1 MAGSVILYP
10 LSIMK
15 KVSDMNSKLEG
26 VELVISDVQ
35 NSYSKMENEEKL
47 KGMAWSSVKGYIR
60 DIQQPYLLAYK
71 AWKNE
76 HKEAL
81 ELYSSTGSS
90 LPSVQ
95 KLDKSQME
103 NTITRSER
111 AIQRQRNREH
121 PNYNVI
127 YFYED
132 LINELR
138 EKIDAMDT
146 FIAAIS
152 GIFDSADNMHK
163 VLANASTELNK
174 VKLSEKGD
182 SIEYTELMSNAW
194 ICSMVVIAGM
204 YGISQD
210 GIKEDE
216 LAWLYE
222 IGLTDND
229 IGIAYIRSKA
239 QGDGD
244 FIVNFIRKDYNA
256 AFASIEGDKAI
267 GESSSMFVIKYFSG
281 VSMLERE
288 LIENSKSVMDT
299 IDNNSLS
306 RPKELR
312 QMRIKELEDFT
323 NAILGIRD
331 PEKVKGHFI
340 NIQNAAELQKT
351 SIFFNILNSK
361 VEIDKSVYRSMNE
374 KHNEFAAL
382 VAFFGSNAI
391 VMNEQTS
398 YFRSL
403 KLNEAAIKNLIFN
416 ESTGTYYYDISYK
429 GYGVLEVDGHTVTK
443 MDIDLEDTIYT
454 DIIGSTTELSGIL
467 KTLEL
472 NELYKKRE
480 ELLKDSFENW
490 MIDMSTFGLKDQI
503 PLAGAVLELVTS
515 DKLNDGYSAAGDVI
529 KESPLGNVEIF
540 NEFAESG
547 TWDVITSNADSVM
560 GYFSDKEDID
570 TAIKKYINEEE
581 GDWFST
587 GSVFYY
593 GKEGDS
599 KRRLISYGRDEPKI
613 ARAISKLEKDGLQKT
628 LNLEYYDKVDGED
641 GVNKKNFEKALG
653 GEGSTEYKMFFGGE
667 NISDMPIE
675 EFSEHVKHI
684 TYVYD
689 RDIYTQDNDFSIKDE
704 FKKYLK
710 EQE

>member
-81 ELYSSTGSS
+81 ELYSSAGSS

-182 SIEYTELMSNAW
+182 SIEYTELMSSAW
-194 ICSMVVIAGM
+194 ICSMVVMAGM
-204 YGISQD
+204 YAISQD

-244 FIVNFIRKDYNA
+244 FIINFIRKDYNA

-267 GESSSMFVIKYFSG
+267 GESSSMFAIKYFLG
-281 VSMLERE
+281 VSMLERK
-288 LIENSKSVMDT
+288 LDKNLKSVQGQINPDDMSYLE
-299 IDNNSLS
+299 N
-306 RPKELR
+306 LR
-312 QMRIKELEDFT
+312 IMRIKELEGFT
-323 NAILGIRD
+323 NAVLGLKD
-331 PEKVKGHFI
+331 PEKVIEHFTM
-340 NIQNAAELQKT
+340 IQNAAELYM
-351 SIFFNILNSK
+351 SNIFFAALNSK
-361 VEIDKSVYRSMNE
+361 VKISE
-374 KHNEFAAL
+374 KECREMDIKYADLAAL
-382 VAFFGSNAI
+382 GALFGSNAI
-391 VMNEQTS
+391 IMNEHTS
-398 YFRSL
+398 YL
-403 KLNEAAIKNLIFN
+403 NDVKLNEAAIKNLVFD
-416 ESTGTYYYDISYK
+416 ESTNTYYYNISYK
-429 GYGVLEVDGHTVTK
+429 GFGTASADGHTVTR
-443 MDIDLEDTIYT
+443 MIIDLEDNIYT
-454 DIIGSTTELSGIL
+454 RRLDNNTHLRDHIEDLELS
-467 KTLEL
+467 
-472 NELYKKRE
+472 ELYKKRE
-480 ELLKDSFENW
+480 ALLMDSLGNW
-490 MIDMSTFGLKDQI
+490 TMDMSTMWLNSQVPFLGS
-503 PLAGAVLELVTS
+503 AVEFTTS
-515 DKLNDGYSAAGDVI
+515 DTFNDRYSAAGNMI
-529 KESPLGNVEIF
+529 KESPLGDIEGFGEI
-540 NEFAESG
+540 AESG
-547 TWDVITSNADSVM
+547 ALDAFTSTVDSAM
-560 GYFSDKEDID
+560 QFMSDKEDIESSIQRLRD
-570 TAIKKYINEEE
+570 KKEI
-581 GDWFST
+581 GWFST
-587 GSVFYY
+587 GTGFYY
-593 GKEGDS
+593 GKEGME
-599 KRRLISYGRDEPKI
+599 KMNVISYGRFDPKR
-613 ARAISKLEKDGLQKT
+613 ARAISKWERDGFRKIGAPEYDTANQSQKDQFLE
-628 LNLEYYDKVDGED
+628 
-641 GVNKKNFEKALG
+641 ALG
-653 GEGSTEYKMFFGGE
+653 DSGSTEYKIFFGGAD
-667 NISDMPIE
+667 ISGMDIE
-675 EFSEHVKHI
+675 ELDSKTKKI
-684 TYVYD
+684 SMIYD
-689 RDIYTQDNDFSIKDE
+689 DKILKGKDGYSAKDR
-704 FKKYLK
+704 FNYYI
-710 EQE
+710 QE

>member
-15 KVSDMNSKLEG
+15 KASDMNSKLES

-35 NSYSKMENEEKL
+35 KDYSTMENEEKL
-47 KGMAWSSVKGYIR
+47 KGEAWSSVKGYIR

-81 ELYSSTGSS
+81 ELYSSAGSS

-103 NTITRSER
+103 NTITRSENI
-111 AIQRQRNREH
+111 IQRQRNREH

-281 VSMLERE
+281 VSMLERK
-288 LIENSKSVMDT
+288 LDENLKSVQGQINPDDMSYLE
-299 IDNNSLS
+299 N
-306 RPKELR
+306 LR
-312 QMRIKELEDFT
+312 IMRIRELEGFT
-323 NAILGIRD
+323 NAVLGLKD
-331 PEKVKGHFI
+331 PEKVIDNF
-340 NIQNAAELQKT
+340 NMIQNAAEVYMT
-351 SIFFNILNSK
+351 NIFFAALNSK
-361 VEIDKSVYRSMNE
+361 VEIGE
-374 KHNEFAAL
+374 KECREICTKYADVAAL
-382 VAFFGSNAI
+382 GALFGSNAT
-391 VMNEQTS
+391 VMNEHTS
-398 YFRSL
+398 YLNNVNL
-403 KLNEAAIKNLIFN
+403 KEAAIKNLVFD
-416 ESTGTYYYDISYK
+416 ESTKTYHYDISYK
-429 GYGVLEVDGHTVTK
+429 GYGIVEVDGRTVTT

-454 DIIGSTTELSGIL
+454 RMLDNNTDLRDTIEDLELS
-467 KTLEL
+467 
-472 NELYKKRE
+472 ELYKKRE
-480 ELLKDSFENW
+480 ALFWDSLNNW
-490 MIDMSTFGLKDQI
+490 TMDMGTIWLNSQVPFL
-503 PLAGAVLELVTS
+503 GAAVEFTTS
-515 DKLNDGYSAAGDVI
+515 DTFNDRYSAGGDMI
-529 KESPLGNVEIF
+529 KESPLGDIEEFGEI
-540 NEFAESG
+540 AESG
-547 TWDVITSNADSVM
+547 ALDAFTSTVDSAM
-560 GYFSDKEDID
+560 QFMSDKEDIESSIQKLRD
-570 TAIKKYINEEE
+570 KKEI
-581 GDWFST
+581 GWFST
-587 GSVFYY
+587 GSGFYY
-593 GKEGDS
+593 GKEGME
-599 KRRLISYGRDEPKI
+599 KMKVISYGRFDPK
-613 ARAISKLEKDGLQKT
+613 RAIALSKWEKDGLQKIVAPG
-628 LNLEYYDKVDGED
+628 YDTVEKT
-641 GVNKKNFEKALG
+641 KKDAFLALLG
-653 GEGSTEYKMFFGGE
+653 DSDSTEYKIFFGGAD
-667 NISDMPIE
+667 ISEMDIE
-675 EFSEHVKHI
+675 ELDSKVRKIGMLYDDKILTETSGFSA
-684 TYVYD
+684 
-689 RDIYTQDNDFSIKDE
+689 KDQ
-704 FKKYLK
+704 FYQYIQ
-710 EQE
+710 EQN

>member
-1 MAGSVILYP
+1 MAVSVILYP

-81 ELYSSTGSS
+81 ELYSSAGSS

-281 VSMLERE
+281 VSILERE

-299 IDNNSLS
+299 IDINSLS

-323 NAILGIRD
+323 NAILGLRD
-331 PEKVKGHFI
+331 PEKVIEHFTML
-340 NIQNAAELQKT
+340 QNATEVGM
-351 SIFFNILNSK
+351 SNIFFTALESK
-361 VEIDKSVYRSMNE
+361 VEIKE
-374 KHNEFAAL
+374 KEYKVMATKYIDLAAL
-382 VAFFGSNAI
+382 GVFFGSNAI
-391 VMNEQTS
+391 IMNEQTS
-398 YFRSL
+398 YFQNL
-403 KLNEAAIKNLIFN
+403 NLNEASIKNLTFN
-416 ESTGTYYYDISYK
+416 EALGTYYYDISYK
-429 GYGVLEVDGHTVTK
+429 GYGVIGVDGHTVTT
-443 MDIDLEDTIYT
+443 MDLDLEDTIYT
-454 DIIGSTTELSGIL
+454 DIIRSTTKLREDI
-467 KTLEL
+467 EDFEI

-480 ELLKDSFENW
+480 ELLKDSFKNW
-490 MIDMSTFGLKDQI
+490 MTDMSTIGLSSQVPFI
-503 PLAGAVLELVTS
+503 GATLDFLTS
-515 DKLNDGYSAAGDVI
+515 DTYNDRYSAAGDMI
-529 KESPLGNVEIF
+529 KESPLGGIETFENL
-540 NEFAESG
+540 AES
-547 TWDVITSNADSVM
+547 DYLDAITSSADSVTS
-560 GYFSDKEDID
+560 YFSDKEDID
-570 TAIKKYINEEE
+570 TMLENIKKKKEA
-581 GDWFST
+581 DWFST
-587 GSVFYY
+587 GSAFYY
-593 GKEGDS
+593 GKEGS
-599 KRRLISYGRDEPKI
+599 EKRKLVSYGRYDPEI
-613 ARAISKLEKDGLQKT
+613 AIAMSKLEKEGFKGVLDLK
-628 LNLEYYDKVDGED
+628 YDSNNEADEFIKAIG
-641 GVNKKNFEKALG
+641 GKN
-653 GEGSTEYKMFFGGE
+653 STEYKIFFGGAD
-667 NISDMPIE
+667 ISEMPID
-675 EFSEHVKHI
+675 EF
-684 TYVYD
+684 D
-689 RDIYTQDNDFSIKDE
+689 RKVSHMSHEYGQRIIDKNDFSAKDR
-704 FKKYLK
+704 FKQYLG
-710 EQE
+710 EED

>member
-15 KVSDMNSKLEG
+15 KASDMNSKLES
-26 VELVISDVQ
+26 VELAISDVQ

-47 KGMAWSSVKGYIR
+47 KGEAWSSVKGYIR

-81 ELYSSTGSS
+81 ELYSSAGSS

-103 NTITRSER
+103 NTITRSENI
-111 AIQRQRNREH
+111 IQRQRNREH

-163 VLANASTELNK
+163 VIANASTELNK

-267 GESSSMFVIKYFSG
+267 GESSSIFVIKYFAG
-281 VSMLERE
+281 VSMLERK
-288 LIENSKSVMDT
+288 LDENLKSVQGQINPDDMSYLE
-299 IDNNSLS
+299 N
-306 RPKELR
+306 LR
-312 QMRIKELEDFT
+312 IMRIRELEGFT
-323 NAILGIRD
+323 NAVLGLKD
-331 PEKVKGHFI
+331 PEKVIDNF
-340 NIQNAAELQKT
+340 NMIQNAAE
-351 SIFFNILNSK
+351 
-361 VEIDKSVYRSMNE
+361 VYLSNLC
-374 KHNEFAAL
+374 FAAL
-382 VAFFGSNAI
+382 NSEVEASEKECREMDTKYADVAALGALFGSNAT
-391 VMNEQTS
+391 VMNDHTS
-398 YFRSL
+398 YLNNVNL
-403 KLNEAAIKNLIFN
+403 KEAAIKNLVFD
-416 ESTGTYYYDISYK
+416 ESTKTYHYDISYK
-429 GYGVLEVDGHTVTK
+429 GYGIVEVDGRTVTT

-454 DIIGSTTELSGIL
+454 RRLDNNTDLRGYIEDLELS
-467 KTLEL
+467 
-472 NELYKKRE
+472 ELYKKRE
-480 ELLKDSFENW
+480 ALFWDSLNNWTMDMGTIWLNSQVPFLGAAVEL
-490 MIDMSTFGLKDQI
+490 T
-503 PLAGAVLELVTS
+503 TS
-515 DKLNDGYSAAGDVI
+515 DTFNDKYSAAGDMI
-529 KESPLGNVEIF
+529 KESPLGDIEEFGEI
-540 NEFAESG
+540 AESG
-547 TWDVITSNADSVM
+547 VLDAFTSTVDSAMEFV
-560 GYFSDKEDID
+560 SDKEDIESSIQRLRD
-570 TAIKKYINEEE
+570 KKEI
-581 GDWFST
+581 GWFST
-587 GSVFYY
+587 GTGFYY
-593 GKEGDS
+593 GKEGME
-599 KRRLISYGRDEPKI
+599 KMKVISYGRFDPKR
-613 ARAISKLEKDGLQKT
+613 ARAISKWERDGFRKIGAPEYDAAAQSEKDQF
-628 LNLEYYDKVDGED
+628 LE
-641 GVNKKNFEKALG
+641 ALG
-653 GEGSTEYKMFFGGE
+653 GSDSTEYKMFFGGAD
-667 NISDMPIE
+667 ISGMDIE
-675 EFSEHVKHI
+675 ELDSKARKISMIYDDKILTGTDGYSVK
-684 TYVYD
+684 D
-689 RDIYTQDNDFSIKDE
+689 RFNYYI
-704 FKKYLK
+704 
-710 EQE
+710 QE

>member
-15 KVSDMNSKLEG
+15 KASDMNSKLES

-47 KGMAWSSVKGYIR
+47 KGEAWSSVKGYIR

-81 ELYSSTGSS
+81 ELYSSAGSS

-103 NTITRSER
+103 NTITRSENI
-111 AIQRQRNREH
+111 IQRQRNREH

-267 GESSSMFVIKYFSG
+267 GESSSIFVIKYFAG
-281 VSMLERE
+281 VSMLERK
-288 LIENSKSVMDT
+288 LDENLKSVQGQINPDDMSYLE
-299 IDNNSLS
+299 N
-306 RPKELR
+306 LR
-312 QMRIKELEDFT
+312 IMRIRELEGFT
-323 NAILGIRD
+323 NAVLGLKD
-331 PEKVKGHFI
+331 PEKVIDNF
-340 NIQNAAELQKT
+340 NMIQNAAEVYMSNL
-351 SIFFNILNSK
+351 FFAALNSK
-361 VEIDKSVYRSMNE
+361 VEISE
-374 KHNEFAAL
+374 KECREMDTKYADVAAL
-382 VAFFGSNAI
+382 GALFGSNAT
-391 VMNEQTS
+391 VMNDHTS
-398 YFRSL
+398 YLNNVNL
-403 KLNEAAIKNLIFN
+403 KEAAIKNLVFD
-416 ESTGTYYYDISYK
+416 ESTKTYHYDISYK
-429 GYGVLEVDGHTVTK
+429 GYGIVEVDGHTVTT

-454 DIIGSTTELSGIL
+454 RRLDNNTDLRDTIEDLELS
-467 KTLEL
+467 
-472 NELYKKRE
+472 ELYKKRE
-480 ELLKDSFENW
+480 ALFWDSLNNW
-490 MIDMSTFGLKDQI
+490 TMDMGTMWLNSQVPFL
-503 PLAGAVLELVTS
+503 GAAVEFTTS
-515 DKLNDGYSAAGDVI
+515 DTFNDKYSAAGDMI
-529 KESPLGNVEIF
+529 KESPLDNVETF
-540 NEFAESG
+540 NKFAESG
-547 TWDVITSNADSVM
+547 VFDSFTSTVDSAMEFV
-560 GYFSDKEDID
+560 SDKEDIESS
-570 TAIKKYINEEE
+570 IKKIRDKKEI
-581 GDWFST
+581 GWFST
-587 GSVFYY
+587 GSGFYY
-593 GKEGDS
+593 GKEGME
-599 KRRLISYGRDEPKI
+599 KMKVISYGRFDPKR
-613 ARAISKLEKDGLQKT
+613 ARAISKWERDGFRKIGAPEYDTADQSQKDQFS
-628 LNLEYYDKVDGED
+628 E
-641 GVNKKNFEKALG
+641 ALG
-653 GEGSTEYKMFFGGE
+653 DPDSREYKIFFGGAD
-667 NISDMPIE
+667 ISGMDIE
-675 EFSEHVKHI
+675 ELDSKARKI
-684 TYVYD
+684 GMIYD
-689 RDIYTQDNDFSIKDE
+689 DKILTGTDGYSAKDR
-704 FKKYLK
+704 FNYYI
-710 EQE
+710 QE

>member
-10 LSIMK
+10 FSIMK
-15 KVSDMNSKLEG
+15 KASDMNSKLESIG
-26 VELVISDVQ
+26 SAISDTQ
-35 NSYSKMENEEKL
+35 KSYSAMESEEKL
-47 KGMAWSSVKGYIR
+47 KGAAWSSVKGYIR
-60 DIQQPYLLAYK
+60 DIQQPYLLSYM
-71 AWKNE
+71 AWASE

-81 ELYSSTGSS
+81 ETYRIAGAS
-90 LPSVQ
+90 LPDVQ
-95 KLDKSQME
+95 KLDKAQME
-103 NTITRSER
+103 NSIEKSKR
-111 AIQRQRNREH
+111 AIQIQRSRKN
-121 PNYNVI
+121 PNYNI
-127 YFYED
+127 IHFYKC

-138 EKIDAMDT
+138 EKINAMDT

-152 GIFDSADNMHK
+152 GIFDIADSMHK
-163 VLANASTELNK
+163 VLVNASTELNK

-182 SIEYTELMSNAW
+182 NIEYTELMSNPW
-194 ICSMVVIAGM
+194 ICSMVVMAGM

-244 FIVNFIRKDYNA
+244 FIINFIRKDYNA

-288 LIENSKSVMDT
+288 LIENAKSVMDT
-299 IDNNSLS
+299 IDINSLS

-323 NAILGIRD
+323 NAILGLRD
-331 PEKVKGHFI
+331 PEKVMGHFTM
-340 NIQNAAELQKT
+340 IQNAAELQKT
-351 SIFFNILNSK
+351 SIFFSILNSK
-361 VEIDKSVYRSMNE
+361 VEIDKSIYRSMNE
-374 KHNEFAAL
+374 KRNELAAL

-398 YFRSL
+398 YFKSL

-429 GYGVLEVDGHTVTK
+429 GYGVLDVDGHTVTK

-454 DIIGSTTELSGIL
+454 DIIGSTTELSGIF

-472 NELYKKRE
+472 NDLYKKRE

-503 PLAGAVLELVTS
+503 PLAGAVLELATS
-515 DKLNDGYSAAGDVI
+515 DTLNDRYSAAGDVI
-529 KESPLGNVEIF
+529 KESPLGNVEIL

-581 GDWFST
+581 ADWFST

-599 KRRLISYGRDEPKI
+599 KTRLISYGRDEPKI

-628 LNLEYYDKVDGED
+628 LNLEYYNKVDGEG
-641 GVNKKNFEKALG
+641 GVNKKNFEKNFIKL
-653 GEGSTEYKMFFGGE
+653 
-667 NISDMPIE
+667 
-675 EFSEHVKHI
+675 
-684 TYVYD
+684 
-689 RDIYTQDNDFSIKDE
+689 DFD
-704 FKKYLK
+704 Y
-710 EQE
+710 

>member
-1 MAGSVILYP
+1 MAGSVSLYP

-15 KVSDMNSKLEG
+15 KASDMNSKLES
-26 VELVISDVQ
+26 VELAISDVQ

-47 KGMAWSSVKGYIR
+47 KGEAWSSVKGYIR

-81 ELYSSTGSS
+81 ELYSSAGSS

-103 NTITRSER
+103 NTITRSENI
-111 AIQRQRNREH
+111 IQRQRNREH
-121 PNYNVI
+121 PNYNTI

-146 FIAAIS
+146 FIATIS

-267 GESSSMFVIKYFSG
+267 GESSSIFVIKYFSG
-281 VSMLERE
+281 VSMLERK
-288 LIENSKSVMDT
+288 LDENLKSVQGQINPDDMSYLE
-299 IDNNSLS
+299 N
-306 RPKELR
+306 LR
-312 QMRIKELEDFT
+312 IMRIRELEGFT
-323 NAILGIRD
+323 NAVLGLKD
-331 PEKVKGHFI
+331 PEKVIDNF
-340 NIQNAAELQKT
+340 NMIQNAAE
-351 SIFFNILNSK
+351 
-361 VEIDKSVYRSMNE
+361 VYMSNLF
-374 KHNEFAAL
+374 FAAL
-382 VAFFGSNAI
+382 NSEVETSEKEFREMDTKYADVAALGALFGSNAT
-391 VMNEQTS
+391 VMNDHTS
-398 YFRSL
+398 YLNNVNL
-403 KLNEAAIKNLIFN
+403 KEAAIKNLVFD
-416 ESTGTYYYDISYK
+416 ESTKTYHYDISYK
-429 GYGVLEVDGHTVTK
+429 GYGIVEVDGRTVTT

-454 DIIGSTTELSGIL
+454 RRLDNNTDLRDYVENLELS
-467 KTLEL
+467 
-472 NELYKKRE
+472 ELYKKRE
-480 ELLKDSFENW
+480 ALFWDSLNNWTMDMGTIWLNSQVPFLGAAVEL
-490 MIDMSTFGLKDQI
+490 T
-503 PLAGAVLELVTS
+503 TS
-515 DKLNDGYSAAGDVI
+515 DTFNDKYSAAGDMI
-529 KESPLGNVEIF
+529 KESPLGDMEEFGEI
-540 NEFAESG
+540 AESG
-547 TWDVITSNADSVM
+547 VLDAFTSTVDSAMEFV
-560 GYFSDKEDID
+560 SDKEDIESSIQRLRD
-570 TAIKKYINEEE
+570 KKEI
-581 GDWFST
+581 GWFST
-587 GSVFYY
+587 GTGFYY
-593 GKEGDS
+593 GKEGME
-599 KRRLISYGRDEPKI
+599 KMHVISYGRFDPKR
-613 ARAISKLEKDGLQKT
+613 ARAISKWERDGFRKIGAPEYDTADESQK
-628 LNLEYYDKVDGED
+628 
-641 GVNKKNFEKALG
+641 KKFSEALG
-653 GEGSTEYKMFFGGE
+653 GTESTEYKMFFGGAD
-667 NISDMPIE
+667 ISGMDIE
-675 EFSEHVKHI
+675 ELDSKARKIGMIYKEKILGGKSEFGAK
-684 TYVYD
+684 D
-689 RDIYTQDNDFSIKDE
+689 RFNYYI
-704 FKKYLK
+704 
-710 EQE
+710 QE

>member
-15 KVSDMNSKLEG
+15 KASDMNSKLES

-35 NSYSKMENEEKL
+35 KDYSTMENEEKL
-47 KGMAWSSVKGYIR
+47 KGEAWSSVKGYIR

-81 ELYSSTGSS
+81 ELYSSAGSS

-103 NTITRSER
+103 NTITRSENI
-111 AIQRQRNREH
+111 IQRQRNREH
-121 PNYNVI
+121 PNYNTI

-146 FIAAIS
+146 FIATIS

-267 GESSSMFVIKYFSG
+267 GESSSIFVIKYFSG
-281 VSMLERE
+281 VSMLERK
-288 LIENSKSVMDT
+288 LDENLKSVQGQINPDDMSYLE
-299 IDNNSLS
+299 N
-306 RPKELR
+306 LR
-312 QMRIKELEDFT
+312 IMRIRELEGFT
-323 NAILGIRD
+323 NAVLGLKD
-331 PEKVKGHFI
+331 PEKVIDNF
-340 NIQNAAELQKT
+340 NMIQNAAE
-351 SIFFNILNSK
+351 
-361 VEIDKSVYRSMNE
+361 VYLSNLC
-374 KHNEFAAL
+374 FAAL
-382 VAFFGSNAI
+382 NSEVEASEKECREMDTKYAYVAALGALFGSNAT
-391 VMNEQTS
+391 VMNDHTS
-398 YFRSL
+398 YLNNVNL
-403 KLNEAAIKNLIFN
+403 KEAAIKNLVFD
-416 ESTGTYYYDISYK
+416 ESTKTYHYDISYK
-429 GYGVLEVDGHTVTK
+429 GYGIVEVDGRTVTT

-454 DIIGSTTELSGIL
+454 RRLDNNTDLRDYVEDLELS
-467 KTLEL
+467 
-472 NELYKKRE
+472 ELYKKRE
-480 ELLKDSFENW
+480 ALFWDSLNNWTMDMGTIWLNSQVPFLGAAVEL
-490 MIDMSTFGLKDQI
+490 T
-503 PLAGAVLELVTS
+503 TS
-515 DKLNDGYSAAGDVI
+515 DTFNDRYSAAGDMI
-529 KESPLGNVEIF
+529 KESPLGDMEGFGEI
-540 NEFAESG
+540 AESG
-547 TWDVITSNADSVM
+547 VLDAFTSTVDSAMEFV
-560 GYFSDKEDID
+560 SDKEDIESSIQRLRD
-570 TAIKKYINEEE
+570 KKEI
-581 GDWFST
+581 GWFST
-587 GSVFYY
+587 GTGFYY
-593 GKEGDS
+593 GKEGME
-599 KRRLISYGRDEPKI
+599 KMHVISYGRFDPKR
-613 ARAISKLEKDGLQKT
+613 ARAISKWERDGFRKIGAPEYDTADESQK
-628 LNLEYYDKVDGED
+628 
-641 GVNKKNFEKALG
+641 KKFSEALG
-653 GEGSTEYKMFFGGE
+653 GTESTEYKMFFGGAD
-667 NISDMPIE
+667 ISGMDIE
-675 EFSEHVKHI
+675 ELDSKARKIGMIYKEKILGGKSEFGAK
-684 TYVYD
+684 D
-689 RDIYTQDNDFSIKDE
+689 RFNYYI
-704 FKKYLK
+704 
-710 EQE
+710 QE

>member
-1 MAGSVILYP
+1 MAGSVSLYP

-15 KVSDMNSKLEG
+15 KASYMNSKLES
-26 VELVISDVQ
+26 VELAISDVQ

-47 KGMAWSSVKGYIR
+47 KGEAWSSVKGYIR

-71 AWKNE
+71 AWKTE

-81 ELYSSTGSS
+81 ELYSSAGSS
-90 LPSVQ
+90 LPSVE
-95 KLDKSQME
+95 KLDKSLME
-103 NTITRSER
+103 NNISTYEL

-267 GESSSMFVIKYFSG
+267 GESSSIFVIKYFSG
-281 VSMLERE
+281 VSMLERK
-288 LIENSKSVMDT
+288 LDENLKSVQGQINPDDMSYLE
-299 IDNNSLS
+299 N
-306 RPKELR
+306 LR
-312 QMRIKELEDFT
+312 IMRIRELENFT
-323 NAILGIRD
+323 NAVLGLKD
-331 PEKVKGHFI
+331 PEKVIDNF
-340 NIQNAAELQKT
+340 NMIQNAAE
-351 SIFFNILNSK
+351 
-361 VEIDKSVYRSMNE
+361 VYLSNLC
-374 KHNEFAAL
+374 FAAL
-382 VAFFGSNAI
+382 NSEVEASEKECREMDTKYAYVAALGALFGSNAT
-391 VMNEQTS
+391 VMNDHTS
-398 YFRSL
+398 YLNNVNL
-403 KLNEAAIKNLIFN
+403 KEAAIKNLVFD
-416 ESTGTYYYDISYK
+416 ESTKTYHYDISYK
-429 GYGVLEVDGHTVTK
+429 GYGIVEVDGRTVTT

-454 DIIGSTTELSGIL
+454 RRLDNNTDLRDYVEDLELS
-467 KTLEL
+467 
-472 NELYKKRE
+472 ELYKKRE
-480 ELLKDSFENW
+480 ALFWDSLNNWTMDMGTIWLNSQVPFLGAAVEL
-490 MIDMSTFGLKDQI
+490 T
-503 PLAGAVLELVTS
+503 TS
-515 DKLNDGYSAAGDVI
+515 DTFNDRYSAAGDMI
-529 KESPLGNVEIF
+529 KESPLGDMEGFGEI
-540 NEFAESG
+540 AESG
-547 TWDVITSNADSVM
+547 VLDAFTSTVDSAMEFV
-560 GYFSDKEDID
+560 SDKEDIESSIQRLRD
-570 TAIKKYINEEE
+570 KKEI
-581 GDWFST
+581 GWFST
-587 GSVFYY
+587 GTGFYY
-593 GKEGDS
+593 GKEGME
-599 KRRLISYGRDEPKI
+599 KMKVISYGRFDPKR
-613 ARAISKLEKDGLQKT
+613 ARAISKWERDGFRKIGAPEYDTADQSQKDQFS
-628 LNLEYYDKVDGED
+628 E
-641 GVNKKNFEKALG
+641 ALG
-653 GEGSTEYKMFFGGE
+653 GSDSTEYKMFFGGAD
-667 NISDMPIE
+667 ISGMDIE
-675 EFSEHVKHI
+675 ELDSKARKIGMIYKEKILRGTSEFGVK
-684 TYVYD
+684 D
-689 RDIYTQDNDFSIKDE
+689 RFNYYI
-704 FKKYLK
+704 
-710 EQE
+710 QE